1 MNHIKVLKK
10 KKTERERG
18 RGGRER
24 RGRNRKRGEQTCL
37 ENKNI
42 AHFSWFS
49 TILKE
54 RKTES
59 EPIPLVIRNAADL
72 HTACPQP
79 LRAPTAYLPCFTC
92 TAHAL
97 QVVLTEQN
105 KELRNETHKTCPRGA
120 FSFTV
125 GVTVRLASGGFAL
138 ELGNVTVRL
147 SKHAHWLEV
156 FIDCHCGCVLI
167 DEVNF

>member
-1 MNHIKVLKK
+1 MNHIKVLKKK

-105 KELRNETHKTCPRGA
+105 KELRNETHKTCPRRGVLLHCGRDGPV
-120 FSFTV
+120 SFRRVCFGTRRCNRSSFQ
-125 GVTVRLASGGFAL
+125 TCSLARGFH
-138 ELGNVTVRL
+138 RL
-147 SKHAHWLEV
+147 SLRLCS
-156 FIDCHCGCVLI
+156 DR
-167 DEVNF
+167 